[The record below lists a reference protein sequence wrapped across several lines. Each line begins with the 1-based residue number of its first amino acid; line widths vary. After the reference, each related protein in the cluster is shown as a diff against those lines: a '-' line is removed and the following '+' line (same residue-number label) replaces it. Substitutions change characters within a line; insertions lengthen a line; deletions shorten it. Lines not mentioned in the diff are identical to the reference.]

1 VYQPEH
7 RTTTMNFLKKTAN
20 QISNGIELETLKLER
35 GNLKNQIKNIEH
47 KIEDHNK
54 TNELKNHLELLLSQ
68 LKQSMETPI
77 ILSGSI
83 VTGSTNSIKDDDSD
97 DGVEYVDDP
106 DGFASIQKK
115 AYISIKS
122 NYDEMQTIIEKL
134 NIILA
139 IGIDKYNAEIDK
151 KRHRI
156 EEINKRLSKLRGKK

>member
-1 VYQPEH
+1 
-7 RTTTMNFLKKTAN
+7 MNFLKKTAN
-20 QISNGIELETLKLER
+20 QISNGIELETLKFER
-35 GNLKNQIKNIEH
+35 GNLKNQIKNIER

-54 TNELKNHLELLLSQ
+54 TNELKNHLELLLTS

-77 ILSGSI
+77 ILSGSV
-83 VTGSTNSIKDDDSD
+83 VTASNSIKDDDSD

-115 AYISIKS
+115 AYVSIKS
-122 NYDEMQTIIEKL
+122 NYDEMQTSIEKL

-139 IGIDKYNAEIDK
+139 IGVDKYNAEIDK
-151 KRHRI
+151 KRQRI